1 MTIDSGIR
9 MMLQKNPGM
18 LHHSR
23 SDLRSH
29 ECPLPTLLNDWM
41 RPIAD
46 VKEATRK
53 ANESL
58 TGSGHDD
65 ELA

>member
-1 MTIDSGIR
+1 MVHQASHIPAGIA
-9 MMLQKNPGM
+9 GF
-18 LHHSR
+18 SI
-23 SDLRSH
+23 
-29 ECPLPTLLNDWM
+29 LN
-41 RPIAD
+41 